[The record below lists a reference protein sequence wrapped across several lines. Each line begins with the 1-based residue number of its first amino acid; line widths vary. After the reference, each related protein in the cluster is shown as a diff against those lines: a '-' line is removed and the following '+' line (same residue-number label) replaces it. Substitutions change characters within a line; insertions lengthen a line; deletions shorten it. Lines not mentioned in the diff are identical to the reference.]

1 LTAETAEGTEKRSEP
16 LIKTLTRSIQFNR
29 EWTRMNANY
38 FLATDEHLYSLINF
52 STDITD
58 RR

>member
-29 EWTRMNANY
+29 EWTRMNANEREL
-38 FLATDEHLYSLINF
+38 FF
-52 STDITD
+52 SHG
-58 RR
+58 